1 MAHIP
6 IYREDSMSLPGNV
19 EKNKIESKRRFVAN
33 PFCAKVC
40 LNSMHSVNKLSFRF
54 IFQIERE

>member
-1 MAHIP
+1 
-6 IYREDSMSLPGNV
+6 MSLPGNV